1 MKTSVFSAL
10 LFCAFALFQQNLH
23 AQSANDEQSVRDFLN
38 SGLQAWF
45 AGDVDKAANC
55 YAENATVVDWMG
67 KQNYGKAAIRAG
79 IAQAFAQEKPTPE
92 NFSMTV
98 REIRFMNPTVAVGIF
113 DLKGKSEMDGK
124 TIEWAAL
131 STMVLSRKTGNWLIE
146 LDQTTGIAPPQ
157 GQ

>member
-1 MKTSVFSAL
+1 MFSAL
-10 LFCAFALFQQNLH
+10 LFCAFALFQHTLH
-23 AQSANDEQSVRDFLN
+23 AQSANDEQSVRNFLN
-38 SGLQAWF
+38 AGLQAWY
-45 AGDVDKAANC
+45 AGDVDKAADC
-55 YAENATVVDWMG
+55 YADNATVVDWMG

-79 IAQAFAQEKPTPE
+79 IAQMFMQDKPTRE

-98 REIRFMNPTVAVGIF
+98 REIRFLNPSIAVASF
-113 DLKGKSEMDGK
+113 DLKGKGEMDGK

>member
-10 LFCAFALFQQNLH
+10 LFCAFALFQHTIH
-23 AQSANDEQSVRDFLN
+23 AQSANDEQSVRNFLN

-67 KQNYGKAAIRAG
+67 KQNTGRAAIRAG
-79 IAQAFAQEKPTPE
+79 IVQALAQDKPTPE
-92 NFSMTV
+92 NFSMTIKD
-98 REIRFMNPTVAVGIF
+98 IRFLNPTVAVASF
-113 DLKGKSEMDGK
+113 DLKGKGEMDGK
-124 TIEWAAL
+124 TIEWAAV
-131 STMVLSRKTGNWLIE
+131 STMVISRKTGNWQIE
-146 LDQTTGIAPPQ
+146 MDQTTGIAPPQ